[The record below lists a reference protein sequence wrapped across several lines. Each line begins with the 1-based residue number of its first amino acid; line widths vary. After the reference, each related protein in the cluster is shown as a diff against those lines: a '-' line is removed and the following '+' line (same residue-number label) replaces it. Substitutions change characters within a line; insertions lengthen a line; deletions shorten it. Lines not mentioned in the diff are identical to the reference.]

1 MKDMYLGLP
10 LDTWKD
16 NCDLAQDLL
25 LEKNLGQHIL
35 GIYPYG
41 KRIYGYESEK
51 LELFCI
57 YLDSVEAILDPYTL
71 NKTYTPIEINPS
83 STSTIFFQE
92 LRTWVS
98 WTGDSVVSED
108 HIIPCFYD
116 HLYEDESLTEII
128 TFLQELILQYKKYIP
143 QSDCFLDWR
152 AAYIF
157 NKLKR
162 YEPNVNPEWG
172 DVFDFSELN
181 FSHPQALH
189 KIEEKILKEE
199 ANYTSNI
206 IKAIFYNE
214 IKELKKE
221 KEGELDIRDQV
232 SNLVINLYRAL
243 V

>member
-10 LDTWKD
+10 LDTWKE
-16 NCDLAQDLL
+16 NCDIAQDLL
-25 LEKNLGQHIL
+25 LEENLGQHIL

-41 KRIYGYESEK
+41 KRIYGYKSEK
-51 LELFCI
+51 PELFCI
-57 YLDSVEAILDPYTL
+57 YLDSVEAILDPYNSDKRGIHITA
-71 NKTYTPIEINPS
+71 NPS
-83 STSTIFFQE
+83 NSIIIFQE
-92 LRTWVS
+92 LRSWVS
-98 WTGDSVVSED
+98 ETAASTVSGN

-181 FSHPQALH
+181 FSHPQTLH

-199 ANYTSNI
+199 ASYTSNI
-206 IKAIFYNE
+206 IKAIFLDE
-214 IKELKKE
+214 ITELEKE
-221 KEGELDIRDQV
+221 KEGESDIKDQI
-232 SNLVINLYRAL
+232 STLVINLYRAL